1 MSVAVRGIIEL
12 NGTNQL
18 STEERIR
25 TEVALSFSIVEIATK
40 NRLGIK
46 LGGNVSLS
54 FMKKFKDLSEK
65 ILFELMDDP
74 MDLNAECL
82 FTGDGIEMYS
92 SGIRIDTG
100 ESLSSRMTR
109 MQNFL
114 ENLLMSKLI
123 KKITLD
129 INFIDMDEDTVEIIE
144 IKADEFCKKMIE
156 LYQHK
161 DNWTPVV
168 RVVIKHDR

>member
-1 MSVAVRGIIEL
+1 MSTKVCGIIEL
-12 NGTNQL
+12 NKIDIQRQEKTLLYFFIVDKATSSGIGIIL
-18 STEERIR
+18 GPK
-25 TEVALSFSIVEIATK
+25 VFSGFLQKRKHSLWEIP
-40 NRLGIK
+40 
-46 LGGNVSLS
+46 
-54 FMKKFKDLSEK
+54 
-65 ILFELMDDP
+65 FELADDP
-74 MDLNAECL
+74 TDVNAECL

-109 MQNFL
+109 VQNFL

-123 KKITLD
+123 KMITLD

-144 IKADEFCKKMIE
+144 IKANDFCKKMIE